1 MSRKKISPPKT
12 PEICPVC
19 GEEVPNRALACPE
32 CGADHNSGW
41 REEAESYDAT
51 GLPEEDF
58 DYKEFVR
65 REFGT
70 APRPGT
76 IKTVWWV
83 TAILVIVVLAAF
95 CFFAALR

>member
-1 MSRKKISPPKT
+1 MSRKKISPLKT

-19 GEEVPNRALACPE
+19 GEDVPNGAVACPE

-41 REEAESYDAT
+41 REELESYDAT

-58 DYKEFVR
+58 DYNEFVR
-65 REFGT
+65 REFGR
-70 APRPGT
+70 ASKPAA

-83 TAILVIVVLAAF
+83 TAILVIVAVAAF
-95 CFFAALR
+95 CLYGALR

>member
-1 MSRKKISPPKT
+1 MSRKKISPLKT

-19 GEEVPNRALACPE
+19 GEDVPIGAVACLE

-41 REEAESYDAT
+41 REELESYDAT

-58 DYKEFVR
+58 DYNEFVR
-65 REFGT
+65 REFGR
-70 APRPGT
+70 ASKPAA

-83 TAILVIVVLAAF
+83 TAILVIVAVAAF
-95 CFFAALR
+95 CLYGALR